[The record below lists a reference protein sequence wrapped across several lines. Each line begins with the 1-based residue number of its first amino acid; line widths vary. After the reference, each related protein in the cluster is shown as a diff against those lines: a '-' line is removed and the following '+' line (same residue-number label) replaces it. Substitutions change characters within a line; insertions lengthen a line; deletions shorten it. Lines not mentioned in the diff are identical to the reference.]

1 MSATDPVAG
10 DAEMDKL
17 SSFMRAA
24 EGGIDECK
32 CEPLSGHSST
42 RFNAGSASAQFNLGV
57 CYENGE
63 HGAKRDMKE
72 AARYAPFEKNLGL
85 FGDWA

>member
-1 MSATDPVAG
+1 MNVNASPLAVI
-10 DAEMDKL
+10 
-17 SSFMRAA
+17 AA
-24 EGGIDECK
+24 RDI
-32 CEPLSGHSST
+32 
-42 RFNAGSASAQFNLGV
+42 NAGSASAQFNLGV